1 VNALQELIQLL
12 NSTKRKTLPIE
23 QIKPLLKEIDK
34 MYIQTSKRLKEESE
48 MNKALRSI
56 NGELAIRLGMKQM
69 PDSQIKRLFQLKKE
83 RKAGGINAQQPKQI
97 R

>member
-1 VNALQELIQLL
+1 MNALQELIQLL

-23 QIKPLLKEIDK
+23 TIKPLLKEIDI
-34 MYIQTSKRLKEESE
+34 MYIQTSKKLKEEVE
-48 MNKALRSI
+48 MNKALRNI

-69 PDSQIKRLFQLKKE
+69 PDKEIKRLFQLKQNK
-83 RKAGGINAQQPKQI
+83 KVVNHAGKSKQI

>member
-1 VNALQELIQLL
+1 MNALQEIIQLL
-12 NSTKRKTLPIE
+12 NQTKRKTLPIE

-34 MYIQTSKRLKEESE
+34 MYIQTSKKLKEETE

-83 RKAGGINAQQPKQI
+83 RKAGGDNAQQSKQV

>member
-1 VNALQELIQLL
+1 MNALQELIQLL

-23 QIKPLLKEIDK
+23 TIKPLLKEIDR
-34 MYIQTSKRLKEESE
+34 MYIQTSKRLKEETE
-48 MNKALRSI
+48 MNKALRNI

-69 PDSQIKRLFQLKKE
+69 PDSEIKRLFQLKKE
-83 RKAGGINAQQPKQI
+83 RGKVAGKPKQI

>member
-1 VNALQELIQLL
+1 VNALQEIIQLL
-12 NSTKRKTLPIE
+12 NQTKRKTLPIE

-34 MYIQTSKRLKEESE
+34 MYIQTSKKLKEETE

-83 RKAGGINAQQPKQI
+83 RKAGGENEKQPKQI

>member
-1 VNALQELIQLL
+1 MNALQELIQLL
-12 NSTKRKTLPIE
+12 NQTKRKTLPIE

-34 MYIQTSKRLKEESE
+34 MYIQTSKKLKEETE

-83 RKAGGINAQQPKQI
+83 RKVGGNNEKQPKQI